1 MERASDLSSAP
12 THPCWFP
19 LLLEEMILSA
29 LDGLATLRE
38 GSHPEITGSSWT
50 RIRPTGLMSS
60 GHRHFGVT
68 LPTLFFFLQVVLAI
82 LRPLHFRMSFRI
94 SKIH

>member
-1 MERASDLSSAP
+1 MLVPATPGGDDSFRVGWSCNLAGRQPPRDYRL
-12 THPCWFP
+12 
-19 LLLEEMILSA
+19 ILDS
-29 LDGLATLRE
+29 
-38 GSHPEITGSSWT
+38 
-50 RIRPTGLMSS
+50 IRPTGLMSF

-82 LRPLHFRMSFRI
+82 LCPLHFQMNFRI

>member
-1 MERASDLSSAP
+1 M
-12 THPCWFP
+12 HPRWSR

-38 GSHPEITGSSWT
+38 GSRPEITGLSWT

-68 LPTLFFFLQVVLAI
+68 PPTLFFFLQVVLAI
-82 LRPLHFRMSFRI
+82 LRPLHFRVNFRI